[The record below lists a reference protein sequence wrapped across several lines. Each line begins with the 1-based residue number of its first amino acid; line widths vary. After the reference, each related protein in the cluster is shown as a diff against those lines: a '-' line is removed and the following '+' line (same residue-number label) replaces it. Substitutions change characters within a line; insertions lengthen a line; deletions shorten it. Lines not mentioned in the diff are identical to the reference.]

1 MIGNVGSCAP
11 FVCSAQST
19 RGKPT
24 PFVPQKI
31 FGPFPLMQRYI
42 SLYRGE
48 RVPADQIMHLTEG
61 IVRWGPEVPVTPL
74 L

>member
-1 MIGNVGSCAP
+1 MLVAQCAP

-19 RGKPT
+19 RGKLTPT
-24 PFVPQKI
+24 PLVPQKL
-31 FGPFPLMQRYI
+31 FRPFLLMQRYI

-61 IVRWGPEVPVTPL
+61 IVRWGPEAPVTPL